1 MRRTMRLGWVLA
13 ALALGPMVAEAQ
25 VVYRSGGGGGR
36 MSFGGGMQW
45 LEVAPSVYGVTAWT
59 AGQWARYSV
68 SENVGGGMPM
78 MQFRTISVVGQRGAD
93 FWVET
98 ADEFGGV
105 ASGRGMVRKVLVPFG
120 AIAERAGSEEY
131 VMSPDSAVRRQT
143 LLRAGS
149 GPVRRPAFPE
159 GWTRVGEESVSAGSG
174 TVRAVHWRKG
184 ETEMW
189 TAADAGPLGLVRYRS
204 ADIEIEL
211 VGRGASGARS
221 QIPFGG
227 SGR

>member
-1 MRRTMRLGWVLA
+1 MTRTMRLGWALA
-13 ALALGPMVAEAQ
+13 ALALWPVAAQSQ
-25 VVYRSGGGGGR
+25 VVIRRSAGGG
-36 MSFGGGMQW
+36 SAGMQW
-45 LEVAPSVYGVTAWT
+45 LEVAPAAYGVTAWT
-59 AGQWARYSV
+59 AGQWARYSE
-68 SENVGGGMPM
+68 SENMGGGMPL
-78 MQFRTISVVGQRGAD
+78 MQFRTIGVVGQRGTD
-93 FWVET
+93 FWVEM
-98 ADEFGGV
+98 ADEFGGM

-120 AIAERAGSEEY
+120 AIVERTGGESY

-143 LLRAGS
+143 LLRAG
-149 GPVRRPAFPE
+149 GGGGARRPAFPE
-159 GWTRVGEESVSAGSG
+159 GWTRAGEESVTVGSG

-184 ETEMW
+184 EAEIW

-204 ADIEIEL
+204 AELEIEL